1 MSNWLITGCSSG
13 LGYNLALSAL
23 KAGNNVTVTAR
34 HTEKI
39 QEIVNQYPDH
49 AIALALD
56 VTDPEQ
62 IKSAVAASKDRFGAI
77 DVLVNNAGH
86 GYRAAVEEGG
96 TADVD
101 ELFETNFFGP
111 VRLIKAVL
119 PDMRSKKQGAIVN
132 ISSIAAKSSLA
143 GSGYYAATKNALE
156 AMSKS
161 LRREVSPLGIK
172 VMVVE
177 PGAFRT
183 DFAGRSIKE
192 SAAVIDDYA
201 QTAGLRRKGNDHSS
215 GTQPGDPKK
224 AGDLLVEAVQS
235 DHTPDMLLLGSDAIK
250 VVNHELQADIDG
262 LKAWEDKSKETDF

>member
-132 ISSIAAKSSLA
+132 ISSIAAKNSLA

-201 QTAGLRRKGNDHSS
+201 QTAGLRRKDNDHSS

-250 VVNHELQADIDG
+250 VVNHELQADING